1 VRAHPEVLQR
11 SLIFVETA
19 EYGLLVQDILMDLHI
34 DFHTYYGDDDRTNLS
49 RFARGEL
56 DCLITCHRISEG
68 IDIRSVN
75 NIVLFASAR
84 ARLETVQRL
93 GRCLRIDPDHPEK
106 RATVI
111 DFIRVDHEN
120 EDDPTGELSADEE
133 RRDWFRDL
141 AATRRA

>member
-1 VRAHPEVLQR
+1 
-11 SLIFVETA
+11 
-19 EYGLLVQDILMDLHI
+19 M
-34 DFHTYYGDDDRTNLS
+34 
-49 RFARGEL
+49 
-56 DCLITCHRISEG
+56 
-68 IDIRSVN
+68 N

-111 DFIRVDHEN
+111 DFSRVDQEN

-141 AATRRA
+141 AATR